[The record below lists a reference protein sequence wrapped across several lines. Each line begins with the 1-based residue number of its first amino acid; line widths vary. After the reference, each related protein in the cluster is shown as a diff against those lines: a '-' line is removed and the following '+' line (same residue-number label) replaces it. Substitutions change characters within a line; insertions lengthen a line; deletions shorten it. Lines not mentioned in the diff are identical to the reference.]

1 MWKSSL
7 TSDSYDKTSK
17 YEDSSSQSS
26 INTLTP
32 TNASTNGFDQ
42 STKSSKT
49 EDSSSQSSI
58 DTLTP
63 TNASTNGLD
72 QSTKS
77 SKTVVSSNAST
88 TGLDQSTGF
97 LSSESEEEEM
107 FDSVESVP
115 EADASS
121 EKSFESVHGPS
132 ADVFSSIPLSRPF
145 SSSSEIPQ
153 QKREK
158 PEANKSRKQYKEKP
172 EVKMS
177 RREKPALPP
186 KSDNQDKINNQ
197 FKKIRQDVQENRKV
211 SKENGAI
218 LRDLQDKTENQFK
231 KIRKVTQDNLKI
243 SKDNGVILREL
254 KEETG
259 QVIRELRNELTT
271 IRQEKLEMLKHITTI
286 ANDKSKENSTVK
298 KDRREKIIT
307 QTNVEKHKKNDKI
320 KEDNKEED
328 EQLEKSV
335 KFNNDAKKDET
346 NKKSGENVRSTKKD
360 KKFREQ
366 KNAKISK
373 SQEMGLLLSQPNIVK
388 ELNVDKKTRPV
399 HVHVD
404 KMIVKKMSEDN
415 KHYDDDDV
423 DDSKIRCCCF

>member
-1 MWKSSL
+1 MWKASL

-115 EADASS
+115 EDDASS
-121 EKSFESVHGPS
+121 EKSFESVHGPSAS

-197 FKKIRQDVQENRKV
+197 CLFV
-211 SKENGAI
+211 
-218 LRDLQDKTENQFK
+218 
-231 KIRKVTQDNLKI
+231 
-243 SKDNGVILREL
+243 
-254 KEETG
+254 
-259 QVIRELRNELTT
+259 
-271 IRQEKLEMLKHITTI
+271 
-286 ANDKSKENSTVK
+286 
-298 KDRREKIIT
+298 
-307 QTNVEKHKKNDKI
+307 
-320 KEDNKEED
+320 
-328 EQLEKSV
+328 
-335 KFNNDAKKDET
+335 
-346 NKKSGENVRSTKKD
+346 
-360 KKFREQ
+360 
-366 KNAKISK
+366 
-373 SQEMGLLLSQPNIVK
+373 
-388 ELNVDKKTRPV
+388 
-399 HVHVD
+399 
-404 KMIVKKMSEDN
+404 
-415 KHYDDDDV
+415 
-423 DDSKIRCCCF
+423 

>member
-186 KSDNQDKINNQ
+186 KSDNQDKINNRV
-197 FKKIRQDVQENRKV
+197 KKIRQDVQENRKV

-271 IRQEKLEMLKHITTI
+271 IRQEKLEMLKHITI
-286 ANDKSKENSTVK
+286 ANDKSIENSTVK

-346 NKKSGENVRSTKKD
+346 NKKSGENVRRTKD